1 MFNNYPTQVFTE
13 QPSQFLAAWRAVL
26 NLTSYKQQRAL
37 QKCSI
42 TYWPVY
48 RDGTHESTISLTFLE
63 IILRFLTL
71 EVPTFVCILMSFYE
85 VPFMNKLE
93 FSSLVLKPEG
103 CDTVFC

>member
-1 MFNNYPTQVFTE
+1 MVFKNYPTQVFTE
-13 QPSQFLAAWRAVL
+13 QPSQFSAAWRAVL

-63 IILRFLTL
+63 LILRFLIL
-71 EVPTFVCILMSFYE
+71 EVPTFFCL
-85 VPFMNKLE
+85 N
-93 FSSLVLKPEG
+93 
-103 CDTVFC
+103 VFLQSAIHEKT

>member
-26 NLTSYKQQRAL
+26 NLTNKQQRAL

-48 RDGTHESTISLTFLE
+48 RDGTHESKISLTFLE
-63 IILRFLTL
+63 IILRFLRL
-71 EVPTFVCILMSFYE
+71 EVPTYVSALKSFYK
-85 VPFMNKLE
+85 VLLIKKLE
-93 FSSLVLKPEG
+93 FSSLTPKP
-103 CDTVFC
+103 